1 MKIGFIGGGNMGE
14 AMIRGVLAAGISAPK
29 DIRVTDI
36 SAFTTLKRARI
47 ARLRR
52 RVPMQW
58 CWRSSPRT

>member
-36 SAFTTLKRARI
+36 SALKRARI